1 MTEQEARKA
10 FDVAKKSLQDGD
22 TPKALRFVQ
31 KSIRIFPTEEAQAL
45 LIQITNSSRKMSGDK
60 PPTPE
65 DDVNS
70 EDYKICLLILAK
82 KDYYDLLG
90 VTKTATEEDIK
101 SKYKKLA
108 LKLHPDKNRCSKAT
122 EAFKKI
128 STAYNCLSNKEKR
141 SIYDVHGDDEQFQQK
156 YERGYEEEMSPE
168 DLFNYLFFGA
178 MPNRRMQRRRY
189 EPQPTNRRA
198 SKWVAFVQ
206 LIPFLLMIGA
216 VMVMN
221 FQHSSNYDEYY
232 SFHKNYLYP
241 IQMTTSSGV
250 TYFVSTSYQMLD
262 IGDRMRIN
270 KMVESTYVGNLMQ
283 RCRQV
288 KNMMRNLRNLINM
301 AFDSTKSEYI
311 AQYEKMEQNDYTVCK
326 ELEKMC
332 DLGLCNN

>member
-1 MTEQEARKA
+1 MSEQEARKA
-10 FDVAKKSLQDGD
+10 FDIAKKALQEND
-22 TPKALRFVQ
+22 TAKALRFVQ

-45 LIQITNSSRKMSGDK
+45 LIQISNTNRKMSGEK
-60 PPTPE
+60 PAEP
-65 DDVNS
+65 DDLNS
-70 EDYKICLLILAK
+70 EDYKICIDILGK

-90 VTKTATEEDIK
+90 VAKTASEDDIK

-108 LKLHPDKNRCSKAT
+108 LKLHPDKNHCSKAT

-141 SIYDVHGDDEQFQQK
+141 AIYDVHGEDEQFQQK

-250 TYFVSTSYQMLD
+250 TYFVSTNYQLLD
-262 IGDRMRIN
+262 MGDRMRIN

-283 RCRQV
+283 RCRHA
-288 KNMMRNLRNLINM
+288 KNMMKNLRNLI
-301 AFDSTKSEYI
+301 STASGSLKTEYI
-311 AQYEKMEQNDYTVCK
+311 SQYERMEQNDYTVCK
-326 ELEKMC
+326 ELERMC